1 MVFCCQ
7 TRKVVVVS
15 LLVIISYVKDVMER
29 EWPILPICNSVNFKI
44 TWYSVFEILCLYHDM
59 YSSSSSRSLYWWP
72 SALCQR
78 CDEKRNDQC
87 RFKMVLIFF
96 KLKYILS
103 TVLVYKSSVLQ
114 NFTIPCMEVFTGM
127 HWHFVDWFQY
137 LLLPFCLFFLIVPY
151 HLVCVCDIYTYLTS

>member
-59 YSSSSSRSLYWWP
+59 SSSSSSRSLYWWP
-72 SALCQR
+72 SALRQR

-114 NFTIPCMEVFTGM
+114 NFTIPCMEVFTGI

-137 LLLPFCLFFLIVPY
+137 LFCYLSVCFFLLFLTILCVWYLHIPY
-151 HLVCVCDIYTYLTS
+151 